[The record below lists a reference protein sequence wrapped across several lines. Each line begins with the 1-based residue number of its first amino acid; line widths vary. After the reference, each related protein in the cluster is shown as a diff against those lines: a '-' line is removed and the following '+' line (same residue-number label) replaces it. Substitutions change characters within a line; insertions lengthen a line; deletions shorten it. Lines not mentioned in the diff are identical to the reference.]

1 MTPPAGGRT
10 PQAAL
15 QRGLSELALSLPP
28 GAAEK
33 LLAYLELL
41 AKWNKTY
48 NLTAIRDPLQ
58 AVSHHLLD
66 SLAVLR
72 ELSTLSGRNGAL
84 ADVGSGGGLPG
95 IPLAIAEPERRV
107 TLNDANEKK
116 GAFLRQAVIEL
127 GLRNADVHIGRAE
140 NWRPVERFAVVISRG
155 FASVVDFLAAC
166 RHLAAPGGVLAA
178 MKGAY
183 PEAELA
189 QVPAD
194 CDCGD
199 VRRLKVP
206 LLDAERHLVL
216 CKIGA

>member
-1 MTPPAGGRT
+1 MTPQADSRT

-15 QRGLSELALSLPP
+15 QSGLAELALALPP
-28 GAAEK
+28 GAIDQ
-33 LLAYLELL
+33 LQAYLDLL

-58 AVSHHLLD
+58 AVSLHVLD
-66 SLAVLR
+66 SLSVLR
-72 ELSTLSGRNGAL
+72 ELPEGGGEL
-84 ADVGSGGGLPG
+84 ADIGSGGGLPG
-95 IPLAIAEPERRV
+95 IPLAIAEPARRV

-127 GLRNADVHIGRAE
+127 GLRNAEVHIGRAE
-140 NWRPVERFAVVISRG
+140 QWRPTQRFAVVISRG
-155 FASVVDFLAAC
+155 FASLVDFLSAC
-166 RHLAAPGGVLAA
+166 RHLVAPGGVLAA
-178 MKGAY
+178 MKGAH
-183 PEAELA
+183 PRDELA

-194 CDCGD
+194 CDCAD

-216 CKIGA
+216 CRVGS

>member
-1 MTPPAGGRT
+1 MTSQG
-10 PQAAL
+10 AL
-15 QRGLSELALSLPP
+15 DRGLTELALTLPS

-33 LLAYLELL
+33 LMAYLDLL

-48 NLTAIRDPLQ
+48 NLTAIRDPMQ

-72 ELSTLSGRNGAL
+72 DLPDRTGPL
-84 ADVGSGGGLPG
+84 ADIGSGGGLPG
-95 IPLAIAEPERRV
+95 IPIAIAEPERCV
-107 TLNDANEKK
+107 TLNDASEKK

-127 GLRNADVHIGRAE
+127 GLSNVTVHIGRVEDWHPAE
-140 NWRPVERFAVVISRG
+140 GFAVVISRG
-155 FASVVDFLAAC
+155 FASLVDFLSAC
-166 RHLAAPGGVLAA
+166 RHLAAPSGVLAA

-183 PEAELA
+183 PRDELA

-194 CDCGD
+194 CDCRE
-199 VRRLKVP
+199 VKRLKVP

-216 CKIGA
+216 CRIGS

>member
-1 MTPPAGGRT
+1 MTPRAT
-10 PQAAL
+10 L
-15 QRGLSELALSLPP
+15 DRGLDELALALPA
-28 GAAEK
+28 GAPEK
-33 LLAYLELL
+33 LMSYLELL
-41 AKWNKTY
+41 AKWNKIH

-72 ELSTLSGRNGAL
+72 ELPDRTGTL

-95 IPLAIAEPERRV
+95 IPIAIAEPARPV

-127 GLRNADVHIGRAE
+127 GLANAKVHIGRVEDWHPAE
-140 NWRPVERFAVVISRG
+140 GFAVVISRG
-155 FASVVDFLAAC
+155 FASLVDFLAGC
-166 RHLAAPGGVLAA
+166 RHLAAPSGVLAA

-183 PEAELA
+183 PRDELA

-194 CDCGD
+194 CDCRE

-216 CKIGA
+216 CRVGT

>member
-1 MTPPAGGRT
+1 MT

-15 QRGLSELALSLPP
+15 QRGLGELALALPA
-28 GAAEK
+28 GASEK
-33 LLAYLELL
+33 LLAYLDLL

-58 AVSHHLLD
+58 AVSLHLLD

-72 ELSTLSGRNGAL
+72 ELPDHVGCL

-95 IPLAIAEPERRV
+95 IPIAIAEPGRRV

-127 GLRNADVHIGRAE
+127 GLRNTQVHVGRAE
-140 NWRPVERFAVVISRG
+140 EWRPAERFAVVLSRG
-155 FASVVDFLAAC
+155 FASLVDFLAAC
-166 RHLAAPGGVLAA
+166 RHLAAPEGVLAA

-183 PEAELA
+183 PQAELA

-194 CDCGD
+194 FDCSE

-216 CKIGA
+216 CRFAG

>member
-1 MTPPAGGRT
+1 MT

-15 QRGLSELALSLPP
+15 ERGLGELALALPA
-28 GAAEK
+28 GASEK
-33 LLAYLELL
+33 LMSYLQLL
-41 AKWNKTY
+41 AKWNKVY

-72 ELSTLSGRNGAL
+72 ELPDRTGAL

-95 IPLAIAEPERRV
+95 IPIAIAQPARRV
-107 TLNDANEKK
+107 TLNDASEKK

-127 GLRNADVHIGRAE
+127 GLANATVHMGRVE
-140 NWRPVERFAVVISRG
+140 DWRPEEGFAVVISRG
-155 FASVVDFLAAC
+155 FASLVDFLAGC
-166 RHLAAPGGVLAA
+166 RHLVAPSGVLAA
-178 MKGAY
+178 MKGVY
-183 PEAELA
+183 PGDELA

-194 CDCGD
+194 CDCHE

-206 LLDAERHLVL
+206 MLHAERHLVL
-216 CKIGA
+216 CRIGS

>member
-1 MTPPAGGRT
+1 MT

-15 QRGLSELALSLPP
+15 ERGLVELALALPS

-33 LLAYLELL
+33 LMAYLGLL
-41 AKWNKTY
+41 AKWNQTY

-72 ELSTLSGRNGAL
+72 DLSDCAGSL

-95 IPLAIAEPERRV
+95 IPIAIAEPARRV
-107 TLNDANEKK
+107 TLNDASEKK

-127 GLRNADVHIGRAE
+127 GLSNASVHIGRVEDWHPAE
-140 NWRPVERFAVVISRG
+140 GFAVVISRG
-155 FASVVDFLAAC
+155 FASLVDFLAGC
-166 RHLAAPGGVLAA
+166 RHLAAPSGVLAA

-183 PEAELA
+183 PRDELA

-194 CDCGD
+194 CDCREI
-199 VRRLKVP
+199 RRLKVP

-216 CKIGA
+216 CRIGS

>member
-1 MTPPAGGRT
+1 MT

-15 QRGLSELALSLPP
+15 ERGLGELALALPA
-28 GAAEK
+28 GAPAK

-72 ELSTLSGRNGAL
+72 DLPDHAGAL

-95 IPLAIAEPERRV
+95 IPIAIAEPGRRV

-127 GLRNADVHIGRAE
+127 GLANAAVHVGRAE
-140 NWRPVERFAVVISRG
+140 EWRPAGGFAVVISRG
-155 FASVVDFLAAC
+155 FASLVDFLAAC
-166 RHLAAPGGVLAA
+166 RHLAAPSGVLAA
-178 MKGAY
+178 MKGNY
-183 PEAELA
+183 PRDELA

-194 CDCGD
+194 CDCHE
-199 VRRLKVP
+199 VRRLRVP
-206 LLDAERHLVL
+206 MLDAERHLVL
-216 CKIGA
+216 CRAGN

>member
-1 MTPPAGGRT
+1 MTPR
-10 PQAAL
+10 AAL
-15 QRGLSELALSLPP
+15 QRGLGELALALPA
-28 GAAEK
+28 GASEK
-33 LLAYLELL
+33 LLAYLDLL
-41 AKWNKTY
+41 AKWNRTY

-58 AVSHHLLD
+58 AVSLHLLD

-72 ELSTLSGRNGAL
+72 ELRDRRGAL

-95 IPLAIAEPERRV
+95 IPLAIAEPERHV
-107 TLNDANEKK
+107 TLNDANQKK

-127 GLRNADVHIGRAE
+127 GLANADVHVGRAE
-140 NWRPVERFAVVISRG
+140 QWRPAQRFAVVITRG
-155 FASVVDFLAAC
+155 FANLVDFLSAC
-166 RHLAAPGGVLAA
+166 RHLAAPDGVLAA

-189 QVPAD
+189 QIPAG

-216 CKIGA
+216 CRA

>member
-1 MTPPAGGRT
+1 MTPQT
-10 PQAAL
+10 AL
-15 QRGLSELALSLPP
+15 HLGLGELALALPA
-28 GAAEK
+28 GANEK
-33 LLAYLELL
+33 LLAYLDLL

-48 NLTAIRDPLQ
+48 NLTAIRDPVQ

-66 SLAVLR
+66 SLVVLR
-72 ELSTLSGRNGAL
+72 ELSAHAGAL
-84 ADVGSGGGLPG
+84 VDVGSGAGLPG
-95 IPLAIAEPERRV
+95 IPLAIAEPARRV

-127 GLRNADVHIGRAE
+127 GLRNTDVHVGRAE
-140 NWRPVERFAVVISRG
+140 TWRPAERFAVVITRG
-155 FASVVDFLAAC
+155 FASLVKFLAAC
-166 RHLAAPGGVLAA
+166 RHLAAPAGVFAA

-189 QVPAD
+189 EVPAD
-194 CDCGD
+194 WDCSE

-216 CKIGA
+216 CRVAA

>member
-1 MTPPAGGRT
+1 MTPH
-10 PQAAL
+10 QAL
-15 QRGLSELALSLPP
+15 QRGLGELALALPP

-33 LLAYLELL
+33 LMAYLELL

-66 SLAVLR
+66 SLVVVR
-72 ELSTLSGRNGAL
+72 ELSDRAGAL

-95 IPLAIAEPERRV
+95 IPIAIAEPARRV
-107 TLNDANEKK
+107 TLNDTNEKK

-127 GLRNADVHIGRAE
+127 GLRNADVHVGRVE
-140 NWRPVERFAVVISRG
+140 DWRPQERFAVVISRG
-155 FASVVDFLAAC
+155 FASLLDFLSAC
-166 RHLAAPGGVLAA
+166 RHLAAPAGVFAA

-189 QVPAD
+189 QIPAD
-194 CDCGD
+194 CDCRD

-216 CKIGA
+216 CRAGA